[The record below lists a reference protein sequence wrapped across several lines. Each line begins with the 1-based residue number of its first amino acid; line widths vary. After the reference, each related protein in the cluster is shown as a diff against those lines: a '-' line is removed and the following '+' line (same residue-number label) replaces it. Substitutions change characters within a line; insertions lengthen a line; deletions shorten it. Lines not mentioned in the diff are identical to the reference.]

1 MICATIKL
9 PETKGVKKMNF
20 TMDQPPKPTGNI
32 PEDISELYSY
42 LEELVDELEYLFSEV
57 NNE

>member
-1 MICATIKL
+1 
-9 PETKGVKKMNF
+9 MNF